1 MKNIS
6 RTLKIIFFIFLFII
20 IALLALV
27 MTFDANNYKP
37 QIIEQV
43 ENATERSFSIDGEI
57 ELSVFP
63 WIGLKIED
71 TWLGNEQGFSAE
83 KFAAIKQLD
92 VKVNVLPLL
101 KKEVEINTI
110 RLHGLNVSLEVA
122 KNKTNNWSSLSQPKD
137 AAADKE
143 SVKEVAED
151 SKSDAA
157 PGDNASPLQSLKVEG
172 FEFVDAVIIYDDR
185 SSGTKA
191 TVSELNL
198 QTSAITFDEAI
209 DVSFSAHIENNAPQV
224 DTRLNIETQLII
236 NKELSVF
243 NLNNLVMTVFTK
255 ANEFIKQDEEVVL
268 KSSIDVLM
276 EKQLLTIK
284 QLQLDALGT
293 TTLANIVISDFL
305 KAPLIKGDIE
315 VRTFNARDVAQRAGM
330 LLPEMAKSD
339 ALNRV
344 GLKATIKQQGELA
357 EINDLRVSLDESTLS
372 GWLHVTN
379 ISKQRLR
386 YDLAFDQL
394 NINHYLP
401 PVVEPIDSESEVAAG
416 SGGAAQGV
424 AATATT
430 GDEKIELPIAM
441 LRQLDVKGDFRIA
454 ELKAEEY
461 DIKQFLMTMNAAKG
475 VINIKPLSMQVL
487 QGDLAAALG
496 MNVTKEMPAYT
507 INFDASQ
514 LQVGPVA
521 NPFLKGV
528 MGDKPLT
535 MEGAADFTMA
545 IKTSGDS
552 VNQLKKSSLGNI
564 VLDMKQTE
572 VNGFDPEFYM
582 RSSIASYL
590 DESGFGL
597 SKTIMG
603 SYTPREVT
611 VFDTIHSSIK
621 VANGVAD
628 TQDFLM
634 DSKRVQ
640 VGAQGY
646 ANIVNN
652 TLDVTSWVKLA
663 RSKTAIEKVLDSP
676 IYVRAHGP
684 FAALQFE
691 LDKGRLKESTTD
703 VLKNEAKAKLDAE
716 KQKLKAKAD
725 AEKQRLKAKADE
737 EKRRAE
743 EKAKQELKE
752 KTDEYEDKL
761 KDKLKGLF

>member
-1 MKNIS
+1 
-6 RTLKIIFFIFLFII
+6 
-20 IALLALV
+20 
-27 MTFDANNYKP
+27 
-37 QIIEQV
+37 
-43 ENATERSFSIDGEI
+43 
-57 ELSVFP
+57 
-63 WIGLKIED
+63 
-71 TWLGNEQGFSAE
+71 
-83 KFAAIKQLD
+83 
-92 VKVNVLPLL
+92 
-101 KKEVEINTI
+101 
-110 RLHGLNVSLEVA
+110 
-122 KNKTNNWSSLSQPKD
+122 
-137 AAADKE
+137 
-143 SVKEVAED
+143 
-151 SKSDAA
+151 
-157 PGDNASPLQSLKVEG
+157 
-172 FEFVDAVIIYDDR
+172 
-185 SSGTKA
+185 
-191 TVSELNL
+191 
-198 QTSAITFDEAI
+198 
-209 DVSFSAHIENNAPQV
+209 
-224 DTRLNIETQLII
+224 
-236 NKELSVF
+236 
-243 NLNNLVMTVFTK
+243 
-255 ANEFIKQDEEVVL
+255 
-268 KSSIDVLM
+268 
-276 EKQLLTIK
+276 
-284 QLQLDALGT
+284 
-293 TTLANIVISDFL
+293 
-305 KAPLIKGDIE
+305 
-315 VRTFNARDVAQRAGM
+315 
-330 LLPEMAKSD
+330 
-339 ALNRV
+339 
-344 GLKATIKQQGELA
+344 
-357 EINDLRVSLDESTLS
+357 
-372 GWLHVTN
+372 
-379 ISKQRLR
+379 
-386 YDLAFDQL
+386 
-394 NINHYLP
+394 
-401 PVVEPIDSESEVAAG
+401 
-416 SGGAAQGV
+416 
-424 AATATT
+424 
-430 GDEKIELPIAM
+430 
-441 LRQLDVKGDFRIA
+441 
-454 ELKAEEY
+454 
-461 DIKQFLMTMNAAKG
+461 
-475 VINIKPLSMQVL
+475 
-487 QGDLAAALG
+487 
-496 MNVTKEMPAYT
+496 
-507 INFDASQ
+507 
-514 LQVGPVA
+514 
-521 NPFLKGV
+521 

-640 VGAQGY
+640 VGAQGH
-646 ANIVNN
+646 ANVVNN